1 MRCDRG
7 ATPRRATNTAG
18 YSLDE
23 RRKCMSV
30 KVKVSYTDDQELA
43 GVIRLLAP
51 AVQRCKVPR
60 LQEGRYKR
68 AYIELQVEEK
78 QRTPDEA

>member
-1 MRCDRG
+1 
-7 ATPRRATNTAG
+7 
-18 YSLDE
+18 
-23 RRKCMSV
+23 MSV

-78 QRTPDEA
+78 HERTAREAKK

>member
-1 MRCDRG
+1 
-7 ATPRRATNTAG
+7 
-18 YSLDE
+18 
-23 RRKCMSV
+23 MSV
-30 KVKVSYTDDQELA
+30 KVKVSYTDEQELA

-60 LQEGRYKR
+60 LQEGKYKR

-78 QRTPDEA
+78 QRTPDKAWTNSEGSMNEQREKHGNER